1 ADYQPRYPALKAG
14 QEFRIDS
21 QEWPALY
28 RASKPVI
35 VGQYGKAWRLN
46 QVQGTGKTN
55 DGQNPSRNGQG
66 MMYVLT
72 PEEQWSTYT
81 AFYSPESIDNFVM
94 VTFYTADRGK
104 LMFDGAPINAKFG
117 SYIKQVSG
125 SNKSYIVAP
134 VSAGTHTL
142 EGAKFTA
149 YAYGNWDKSKD
160 GFAYGYPTGV
170 NFTQTCPD
178 SIVVNASIDCGLITG
193 LAQIRPD
200 TSSCSSIF
208 SVELDNAQSTNFRLD
223 LDPSF
228 ESGQMK
234 APFTATVIDMSKDAH
249 ARIVAV
255 SRSGKES
262 IVELDYVAESI
273 SSKPTVVDYG
283 MLAINTDSS
292 ANIKLTN
299 TSKTRTVVKNVFL
312 RNKLPQFTIA
322 PQQFPRSLEP
332 GESMTVTVVARTAE
346 KLTTAIK
353 DSVIAQLSCYER
365 PVALLLMS
373 GGTPCV
379 RVSDV
384 VFPPSPVNVEAGP
397 RQCVIT
403 NTSKVDATISTITV
417 PADVSGKKFR
427 HDLNL
432 PFKLAGGQSQS
443 FNVWYTP
450 SDLTT
455 KDNITVLFET
465 NGEPSCTDN
474 ESAWSGSGLD
484 AGP

>member
-1 ADYQPRYPALKAG
+1 
-14 QEFRIDS
+14 
-21 QEWPALY
+21 
-28 RASKPVI
+28 
-35 VGQYGKAWRLN
+35 
-46 QVQGTGKTN
+46 
-55 DGQNPSRNGQG
+55 
-66 MMYVLT
+66 M
-72 PEEQWSTYT
+72 
-81 AFYSPESIDNFVM
+81 
-94 VTFYTADRGK
+94 
-104 LMFDGAPINAKFG
+104 
-117 SYIKQVSG
+117 
-125 SNKSYIVAP
+125 
-134 VSAGTHTL
+134 
-142 EGAKFTA
+142 
-149 YAYGNWDKSKD
+149 
-160 GFAYGYPTGV
+160 
-170 NFTQTCPD
+170 
-178 SIVVNASIDCGLITG
+178 
-193 LAQIRPD
+193 
-200 TSSCSSIF
+200 
-208 SVELDNAQSTNFRLD
+208 ELDNAQSTNFRLD

-403 NTSKVDATISTITV
+403 N
-417 PADVSGKKFR
+417 
-427 HDLNL
+427 
-432 PFKLAGGQSQS
+432 
-443 FNVWYTP
+443 
-450 SDLTT
+450 
-455 KDNITVLFET
+455 
-465 NGEPSCTDN
+465 
-474 ESAWSGSGLD
+474 
-484 AGP
+484 